1 MNKSIM
7 WYQPAQLNGEDI
19 MLADSE
25 ILQPGTAYQEA
36 FDEMYRLSDFMA
48 DKKRPWHGKNR
59 KLKLHYVKGNLNQVD
74 EKGRMLSFDFISRQ
88 DCWEDELKK
97 SIKAIGIEMDDGTTN
112 CLKKKESRT
121 LWKTIV
127 AIILVAA
134 GIVYAIS
141 LIKKTHKYKM
151 IKQNQQ
157 SQVLLFADEDFIG
170 GLNRPTT
177 YYPEVK
183 KQVELGNLIVADLL
197 SAKNYTLDVP
207 PIGDGSDLYLL
218 NKYNGSYLKA
228 TNGDL
233 LNKLIDDQSF
243 AVKEALIY
251 LGAKHIVIKESTS
264 DVEKKEIDANANGG
278 KNSLEIKANAHITWN
293 LSVDIKTKIEFKDDQ
308 NRASD
313 HQFARDWCHKHG
325 LKGDTKIEM
334 WLDRLE
340 KKGSL
345 SGTESYTVT
354 YLSEVE
360 NAINVS
366 LAINAK
372 IFSSKLDFNS
382 LHSHKYKK
390 EKTLTVIF

>member
-141 LIKKTHKYKM
+141 LIKKNTQ
-151 IKQNQQ
+151 I
-157 SQVLLFADEDFIG
+157 
-170 GLNRPTT
+170 
-177 YYPEVK
+177 
-183 KQVELGNLIVADLL
+183 
-197 SAKNYTLDVP
+197 
-207 PIGDGSDLYLL
+207 
-218 NKYNGSYLKA
+218 
-228 TNGDL
+228 
-233 LNKLIDDQSF
+233 
-243 AVKEALIY
+243 
-251 LGAKHIVIKESTS
+251 
-264 DVEKKEIDANANGG
+264 
-278 KNSLEIKANAHITWN
+278 
-293 LSVDIKTKIEFKDDQ
+293 
-308 NRASD
+308 
-313 HQFARDWCHKHG
+313 
-325 LKGDTKIEM
+325 
-334 WLDRLE
+334 
-340 KKGSL
+340 
-345 SGTESYTVT
+345 
-354 YLSEVE
+354 
-360 NAINVS
+360 
-366 LAINAK
+366 
-372 IFSSKLDFNS
+372 
-382 LHSHKYKK
+382 
-390 EKTLTVIF
+390 